1 MKETLVTGKS
11 TSKIISEFMKEHTL
25 ELNDFKFEVVEEGS
39 SGFLGLFGSKPTT
52 IKFIYK
58 ESKAHLTKTRVKS
71 APKSDKKI
79 QKKPR
84 KKTSVKKTAS
94 VSDSKPEDIIKM
106 TKDFAQGIITK
117 MNITSGDVEVTQKD
131 STYYVTINNSKDAGF
146 IIGKEAKLLDSFQH
160 LLNQMVNKAEKKKIQ
175 IIIDVDGYR
184 ERRMKAL
191 LEKVDSLSKKV
202 VETGRSYTLEPLAS
216 ANRKVVHQHIEKNNK
231 LRTRTIGDGSR
242 KRVVILPANKS
253 TNKNNKP
260 K

>member
-1 MKETLVTGKS
+1 MKETIVIGKS
-11 TSKIISEFMKEHTL
+11 TSKIISDFMKEHNL

-58 ESKAHLTKTRVKS
+58 ESKAHLIKTRVKS
-71 APKSDKKI
+71 VPKSEKKI
-79 QKKPR
+79 PKKPR
-84 KKTSVKKTAS
+84 KKISIKKTAS

-202 VETGRSYTLEPLAS
+202 VETGRSYTLEPLAA

-242 KRVVILPANKS
+242 KRVVILPANKA
-253 TNKNNKP
+253 KP
-260 K
+260 GQKKSK